1 MSQQMPI
8 HHDQLHRPKSQ
19 PSQPPLTQCPLLRP
33 SLFQLRQD
41 VETSCESQHSR
52 PIINSPQHSTPYVG
66 PTSREQL
73 RQQPI
78 INSPHLNQQF
88 ESNPF
93 PWSQWNSATR
103 DRHVETIKPR
113 AIPTFSGDKRMYE
126 SWSAA
131 FYTCVD
137 AAPATPEYKLL
148 QLRSYLRGEALQ
160 AIERLGHSATAYEAA
175 KELSLIHI

>member
-8 HHDQLHRPKSQ
+8 HHDQLQHSQSQ
-19 PSQPPLTQCPLLRP
+19 PSQPPLPQLLPLRP
-33 SLFQLRQD
+33 SPFQLRQN

-78 INSPHLNQQF
+78 INSPHLNQQ
-88 ESNPF
+88 
-93 PWSQWNSATR
+93 SQTPSLGVSGTQQLGTDMWKQLNRVS
-103 DRHVETIKPR
+103 
-113 AIPTFSGDKRMYE
+113 IPTFSGDKRMYE

-148 QLRSYLRGEALQ
+148 QLRSYLRT
-160 AIERLGHSATAYEAA
+160 S
-175 KELSLIHI
+175 